1 MLVYVQILGPVAMKM
16 QTIENV
22 LEKEQYLMF
31 QACEKVLV
39 CKNNIRI
46 KNVLL

>member
-22 LEKEQYLMF
+22 LEKISHVPSL
-31 QACEKVLV
+31 
-39 CKNNIRI
+39 
-46 KNVLL
+46 